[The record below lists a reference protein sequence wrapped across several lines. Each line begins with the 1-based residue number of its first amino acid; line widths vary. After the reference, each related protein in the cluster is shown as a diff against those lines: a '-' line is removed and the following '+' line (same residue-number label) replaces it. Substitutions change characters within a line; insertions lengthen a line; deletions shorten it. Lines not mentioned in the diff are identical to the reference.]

1 MPIDVQEVKRRLMSL
16 LEDEN
21 LTSEYIRRF
30 GPKLDIKNIK
40 KLKDAKKFQLREEE
54 QTGED
59 PVYEILVKCPVC
71 NFDKITGYELRA
83 KSQQV
88 TFNKFMVPLYQGA
101 MGYRTVN
108 FSRLAVIICPR
119 CLLGSVD
126 KKDFVSASPTA
137 KNAPSQLNPNVILT
151 LQERIGERKA
161 LLKSVADVSSFFGRP
176 RTDDAAILSYRLA
189 IMRAGIEAY
198 YETPYSYYK
207 MGAYSLKIAQILRDS
222 GGNNEETLKEALD
235 YFSDAF
241 RLSNSPSEEIEYQ
254 SIYTIVALHMRLRNE
269 QKAGS
274 YMGVFDRILAEMK
287 KKMREDPKINT
298 ICVEK
303 WQQRTKAL
311 WEDRDNP
318 DLFKFC

>member
-1 MPIDVQEVKRRLMSL
+1 MPIDAQEVKRRLMSL

-21 LTSEYIRRF
+21 LANEYIRRF

-40 KLKDAKKFQLREEE
+40 KLKDSKKFQLREEE

-59 PVYEILVKCPVC
+59 PVYEISVKCPVC
-71 NFDKITGYELRA
+71 NFDKIVGYELRA

-88 TFNKFMVPLYQGA
+88 TYNKFMVPLYQGA

-108 FSRLAVIICPR
+108 FSRLAVIVCPR
-119 CLLGSVD
+119 CLLASAD
-126 KKDFVSASPTA
+126 KKDFISTSPTS
-137 KNAPSQLNPNVILT
+137 KNAPSQIGPNIILT

-161 LLKSVADVSSFFGRP
+161 LLRSVTDSSSYFHRP
-176 RTDDAAILSYRLA
+176 RMDDAAVLSYRLA
-189 IMRAGIEAY
+189 IMRASVEAY

-207 MGAYSLKIAQILRDS
+207 MGAYSLKVAQLIRDA

-241 RLSNSPSEEIEYQ
+241 RLSNSPSDEIEYQ
-254 SIYTIVALHMRLRNE
+254 TIYTIVTLHLRLGNE
-269 QKAGS
+269 QKAAS
-274 YMGVFDRILAEMK
+274 YLGVFDRIGMELK
-287 KKMREDPKINT
+287 KKMREDPKLNSIALD
-298 ICVEK
+298 K

-311 WEDRDNP
+311 WEDRSDP
-318 DLFKFC
+318 DLFKMC